1 MDRSRET
8 DAVQAGHF
16 VDSRDGSI
24 VPPLQ
29 MSTTFARDDSY
40 EPIGDYVYGRYGSPT
55 ITHLEALVARLDS
68 GSSARVFASG
78 MAAFAA
84 VLESVP
90 TGGHVVAPDVMY
102 HGGQDWLRRLHSL
115 DRIEL
120 TLFDSS
126 DPGALASALRTS
138 TTDLV
143 WIETP
148 VNPTWDVIDIRS
160 AVEVAHDA
168 GASLAVDATVT
179 PVTTRPIE
187 LGADLTFHAATKA
200 YNGHSDLSGGIL
212 VTAADDRRW
221 EEICLA
227 RDLGGAVL
235 GPFEAWL
242 LTRGL
247 RTLHLRVERSSANAA
262 AIAERLS
269 THPGVHT
276 VRYPGLPDDPG
287 HEIAARQMDRGF
299 GSVLSFQVNGG
310 EEAARRVATSTEVFV
325 AATSLGG
332 VESLIEHRSAVE
344 PEHSIV
350 PADLLRIS
358 VGIEPVDELIA
369 DLELALG

>member
-1 MDRSRET
+1 MERSRET

-55 ITHLEALVARLDS
+55 ITHLEGLLARLDS

-78 MAAFAA
+78 MAALAA

-90 TGGHVVAPDVMY
+90 TEGHVVAPDVMY
-102 HGGQDWLRRLHSL
+102 HGGQDWLRRLHKL
-115 DRIEL
+115 GRIDL

-126 DPGALASALRTS
+126 DPEALASALRPS

-160 AVEVAHDA
+160 AAEAAHDS

-200 YNGHSDLSGGIL
+200 YNGHSDVSGGVL
-212 VTAADDRRW
+212 VTAADDGRW

-262 AIAERLS
+262 AIAEHLS

-287 HEIAARQMDRGF
+287 HDIAARQMDHGF
-299 GSVLSFQVNGG
+299 GSMLSFQVNGG
-310 EEAARRVATSTEVFV
+310 EEAARLVATSTEVFV

-332 VESLIEHRSAVE
+332 VESLIEHRSTVE
-344 PEHSIV
+344 PKHSIV
-350 PADLLRIS
+350 PTDLLRVS
-358 VGIEPVDELIA
+358 VGIEPVGELIA
-369 DLELALG
+369 DLEAALG